1 VGPNE
6 SSIAFYNL
14 IHVVACQVDEQ
25 RNGSWVKLFFWGG
38 VGLFGW
44 VIASS
49 LRNSQLRE
57 EDFYTRSVYQGTKIE
72 KVREDFTTRVHSKAK
87 ER

>member
-1 VGPNE
+1 MGPNE

-25 RNGSWVKLFFWGG
+25 RNGSWVKLFGGGGG

-72 KVREDFTTRVHSKAK
+72 RES
-87 ER
+87 ERGLYNKSA